1 MPAFERMRGLRVV
14 AEPAALDAAR
24 WSGDR
29 THTGVHAGEV
39 TVLRFAP
46 DEAFAIGARH
56 VDIDDEHAIID
67 DECGFVGAWCSP
79 AESGDLEA
87 HIEWPLADFGVL
99 AQGSIAGVPAKVLWP
114 RDQERFL
121 VLTAAPYARELEV
134 RLGWR
139 S

>member
-1 MPAFERMRGLRVV
+1 VPALDRLRGLRVV

-24 WSGDR
+24 WSGER
-29 THTGVHAGEV
+29 THTGAPAGEV

-56 VDIDDEHAIID
+56 VDIDDDHAIID
-67 DECGFVGAWCSP
+67 DEGGFVGAWCLP

-87 HIEWPLADFGVL
+87 HLEWPLADFGAL
-99 AQGSIAGVPAKVLWP
+99 AQGSIAGVPAKLLWP

-121 VLTAAPYARELEV
+121 IVTAAAYARELET